1 VHPPSDAGPSAIVV
15 EDHHLF
21 REGVTDLLREHGI
34 SVAAAA
40 GTAAGGIAPSLQT
53 DPPLPPPPAP
63 PTAADAIALASE
75 TKPDVALMDLNL
87 PDASG
92 IEATKRLRIV
102 SPLTRVLVLTV
113 SATEADITAALE
125 AGACGYLL
133 KDAPP
138 EEIVA
143 GTLAAAAGHS
153 FLSPRIA
160 ALLLDRFRESSATLD
175 LPDDLVPTL
184 TEREL
189 EVLSL
194 LAAGKENGEIADLLV
209 ISQHTVKNH
218 VSGILAKLE
227 LENRIQ
233 AAVYAVRN
241 GLD

>member
-1 VHPPSDAGPSAIVV
+1 MHTSADAGPSVIVV

-34 SVAAAA
+34 NIVAAAA
-40 GTAAGGIAPSLQT
+40 SAG
-53 DPPLPPPPAP
+53 
-63 PTAADAIALASE
+63 DAVALAAES
-75 TKPDVALMDLNL
+75 KPEVALMDLNL
-87 PDASG
+87 PDSTG
-92 IEATKRLRIV
+92 IDATKRLRIV
-102 SPLTRVLVLTV
+102 SPLTRVLILTV
-113 SATEADITAALE
+113 SASEDDITSALQ

-133 KDAPP
+133 KDSPP

-153 FLSPRIA
+153 FLSPRVA
-160 ALLLDRFRESSATLD
+160 ALLLDRFRDSSATLD
-175 LPDDLVPTL
+175 LPDDLMPKL
-184 TEREL
+184 SDREL

-194 LAAGKENGEIADLLV
+194 IADGKENGEIAERLV

-241 GLD
+241 GLV

>member
-1 VHPPSDAGPSAIVV
+1 MIVV

-21 REGVTDLLREHGI
+21 REGVTDLLREHGVDI
-34 SVAAAA
+34 VAGAA
-40 GTAAGGIAPSLQT
+40 
-53 DPPLPPPPAP
+53 
-63 PTAADAIALASE
+63 TAADAIALAAE
-75 TKPDVALMDLNL
+75 TKPEVALMDLNL
-87 PDASG
+87 PDSSG
-92 IEATKRLRIV
+92 IDATRRLRIV
-102 SPLTRVLVLTV
+102 SPLTRVLILTV
-113 SATEADITAALE
+113 SASEADITSALQ

-138 EEIVA
+138 SEIVA

-153 FLSPRIA
+153 FLSPRVA
-160 ALLLDRFRESSATLD
+160 ALLLDRIRESSAAD

-184 TEREL
+184 SDRER

-194 LAAGKENGEIADLLV
+194 IAAGKENGEIADLLL

-241 GLD
+241 DLV

>member
-1 VHPPSDAGPSAIVV
+1 MIVV

-21 REGVTDLLREHGI
+21 REGVTDLLREHGVDI
-34 SVAAAA
+34 VAAAA
-40 GTAAGGIAPSLQT
+40 
-53 DPPLPPPPAP
+53 
-63 PTAADAIALASE
+63 TAADAVALAAE
-75 TKPDVALMDLNL
+75 TKPEVALMDLNL
-87 PDASG
+87 PDSSG
-92 IEATKRLRIV
+92 IDATKRLRIV

-113 SATEADITAALE
+113 SASEADITSALQ

-133 KDAPP
+133 KDSPP

-153 FLSPRIA
+153 FLSPRVA
-160 ALLLDRFRESSATLD
+160 ALLLDRFREASTAHR
-175 LPDDLVPTL
+175 LPDDLMPTL
-184 TEREL
+184 SEREL

-194 LAAGKENGEIADLLV
+194 IATGKENGEIADLLV

-241 GLD
+241 GLV

>member
-1 VHPPSDAGPSAIVV
+1 MHRPADVLPSVIVV

-21 REGVTDLLREHGI
+21 REGVTDLLREHGVDI
-34 SVAAAA
+34 VAGAA
-40 GTAAGGIAPSLQT
+40 
-53 DPPLPPPPAP
+53 
-63 PTAADAIALASE
+63 TAADAIALAAE
-75 TKPDVALMDLNL
+75 TKPEVALMDLNL
-87 PDASG
+87 PDSSG
-92 IEATKRLRIV
+92 IDATRRLRIV
-102 SPLTRVLVLTV
+102 SPLTRVLILTV
-113 SATEADITAALE
+113 SASEADITSALQ

-138 EEIVA
+138 SEIVA

-153 FLSPRIA
+153 FLSPRVA
-160 ALLLDRFRESSATLD
+160 ALLLDRIRESSAAD

-184 TEREL
+184 SDRER

-194 LAAGKENGEIADLLV
+194 IAAGKENGEIADLLL

-241 GLD
+241 DLV

>member
-1 VHPPSDAGPSAIVV
+1 MHAREDVGPSVIVV

-21 REGVTDLLREHGI
+21 REGVSDLLREHGI
-34 SVAAAA
+34 DVVAAAA
-40 GTAAGGIAPSLQT
+40 
-53 DPPLPPPPAP
+53 
-63 PTAADAIALASE
+63 TAADAIGLAAE
-75 TKPDVALMDLNL
+75 TKPEVALMDLNL
-87 PDASG
+87 PDSTG
-92 IEATKRLRIV
+92 IDATMRLRIV

-113 SATEADITAALE
+113 SASEADITSALQ

-133 KDAPP
+133 KESPP

-143 GTLAAAAGHS
+143 ATFAAAAGHS
-153 FLSPRIA
+153 FLSPRVA
-160 ALLLDRFRESSATLD
+160 ALLLDRLRESSAAPE
-175 LPDDLVPTL
+175 LPDDLIPTL
-184 TEREL
+184 SDREL

-194 LAAGKENGEIADLLV
+194 IAAGKENGEIADHLV

-241 GLD
+241 GLA